1 MIEIISAAIAFVYSQ
16 DSMGSRKYHYPTF
29 ADFQPDKKS
38 LLNLYLRH
46 LEVDA
51 AKKTFQICWE
61 L

>member
-38 LLNLYLRH
+38 LLNLYAILK
-46 LEVDA
+46 LTQQ
-51 AKKTFQICWE
+51 KKTFQICWE